1 MYGKDRMDG
10 VFIESHKIEL
20 VALSTGY
27 LEKYYADVMDG
38 KYGFFQAR
46 SSYLIPF

>member
-10 VFIESHKIEL
+10 AFIESHKIEL

-27 LEKYYADVMDG
+27 LENKLQV
-38 KYGFFQAR
+38 
-46 SSYLIPF
+46 LC